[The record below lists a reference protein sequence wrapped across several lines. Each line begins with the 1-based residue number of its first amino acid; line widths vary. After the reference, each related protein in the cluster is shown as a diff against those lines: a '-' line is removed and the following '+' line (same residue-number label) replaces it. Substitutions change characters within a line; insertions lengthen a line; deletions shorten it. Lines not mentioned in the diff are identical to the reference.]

1 MKNSL
6 LFVTVL
12 ILYTI
17 SGIVSVE
24 LGYIGVFLSSFIFLP
39 VFFLKN
45 ISQASLKVI
54 VFFILIHTFFLITA
68 LIVKGFAGVKL
79 GGNIIVAI
87 NFCSLIFGNYI
98 SKKGRILFYSTT
110 IIYFVFIFFVSQL
123 ITVLSEQVDFYGT
136 ITGKV
141 NYKVNSKNLIVYD
154 FKTKKNINI
163 SNLKSKIIVLDY
175 WNNNCAP
182 CYKKF
187 PSYKKL
193 ENKFKSNNNIL
204 FLTINSFEENN
215 EILEGKLIMDS
226 LKYNFKNYF
235 QNRKIS
241 EKLNVQ
247 SFPTILVLKNGRIIF
262 RGSVDL
268 LFILDFIYLKP

>member
-24 LGYIGVFLSSFIFLP
+24 LGYIGVFLSSFIFFFLP

-163 SNLKSKIIVLDY
+163 
-175 WNNNCAP
+175 
-182 CYKKF
+182 
-187 PSYKKL
+187 
-193 ENKFKSNNNIL
+193 
-204 FLTINSFEENN
+204 
-215 EILEGKLIMDS
+215 
-226 LKYNFKNYF
+226 
-235 QNRKIS
+235 
-241 EKLNVQ
+241 
-247 SFPTILVLKNGRIIF
+247 
-262 RGSVDL
+262 
-268 LFILDFIYLKP
+268 